1 MPAGPLCLADPFS
14 IMIRINKDIII
25 IIIINLPIW
34 APTKVISR
42 VEYGEL
48 LRAADRSKNANKY
61 GE

>member
-14 IMIRINKDIII
+14 IMIRINKDII

>member
-1 MPAGPLCLADPFS
+1 MPAGPLCLADPVS

-25 IIIINLPIW
+25 IIINLPIW
-34 APTKVISR
+34 AATKVILE